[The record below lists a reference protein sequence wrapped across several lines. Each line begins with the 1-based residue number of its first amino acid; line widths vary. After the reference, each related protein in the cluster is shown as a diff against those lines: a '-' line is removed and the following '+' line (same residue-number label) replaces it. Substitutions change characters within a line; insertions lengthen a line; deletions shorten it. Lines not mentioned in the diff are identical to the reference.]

1 MSLVAKDLEVSYGRI
16 PVLRGVSLSVQ
27 PGQIVAIL
35 GGNAAGKS
43 TTLKTLIGLLKPSRG
58 SVEVDGRRLD
68 GLSSRHAVEAG
79 LALVPENR
87 RLFPR
92 LTVLQNLQLGGWR
105 LGRGRATKARL
116 DEICARFPF
125 VESVLYREA
134 GLLSGGEQQQ
144 VAIARA
150 LMSRP
155 KFLLLDE
162 PSMGL
167 SPALVEQSFALLKTL
182 RDEGLGILVVEQ
194 NTEEALT
201 VSDVGFVLQEGQVAI
216 TGRSADLWKD
226 TRVRKAFLGLDTPT
240 HQEEMTQ

>member
-1 MSLVAKDLEVSYGRI
+1 MSLIAKDLEVSYGPI
-16 PVLRGVSLSVQ
+16 PVLRGISLSVQ
-27 PGQIVAIL
+27 RGEIVAIL

-58 SVEVDGRRLD
+58 SVEIDGRRID
-68 GLSSRHAVEAG
+68 GLDSRHAVEAG

-92 LTVLQNLQLGGWR
+92 LTVLQNLQLGSWH
-105 LGRGRATKARL
+105 LGSGREAKARL
-116 DEICARFPF
+116 VEICGRFPF
-125 VESVLYREA
+125 VASVLNREA

-167 SPALVEQSFALLKTL
+167 SPALVEQSFVLLKAL
-182 RDEGLGILVVEQ
+182 RGEGLGILVVEQ

-201 VSDVGFVLQEGQVAI
+201 VSDVGLVLQEGRVAI
-216 TGRSADLWKD
+216 TGPSPELLKNERIRN
-226 TRVRKAFLGLDTPT
+226 TFLGLETLA
-240 HQEEMTQ
+240 